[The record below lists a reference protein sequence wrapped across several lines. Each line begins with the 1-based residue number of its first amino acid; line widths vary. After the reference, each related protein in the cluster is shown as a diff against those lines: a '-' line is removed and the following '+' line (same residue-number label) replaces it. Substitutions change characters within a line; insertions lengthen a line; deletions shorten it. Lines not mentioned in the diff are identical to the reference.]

1 MKDWPLAVCDY
12 RSCDSSDIVDVDQV
26 YADSI
31 GEGCNIY
38 YNDKHRWYFAS
49 DMMPHEVWIMKQM
62 DSNPNA
68 ADCK

>member
-1 MKDWPLAVCDY
+1 MWEPLNGPVKDGPLAVCDY

-38 YNDKHRWYFAS
+38 HDDKPSW
-49 DMMPHEVWIMKQM
+49 
-62 DSNPNA
+62 
-68 ADCK
+68 